1 MASSLKL
8 FLKTYLKTSL
18 KPLMASLFIAGI
30 MSSFAIQAHC
40 NYAQNALH
48 KMTPVS
54 FGTIVIP
61 RDHPIGTTIGEIRL
75 DQMYEQ
81 DDIALCHKPT
91 AAWWDEPGFVRAH
104 YNNDAIYESGVP
116 GVGIRINTWGPGYGI
131 DWLPRIVEHPSTCN
145 TSKYPHGNGQLYCG
159 RTWGYLTVQLIK
171 IAPTTGSGETHRLR
185 LTSAR
190 LGNGTIVNTFYL
202 ENTHIVTQGC
212 SLRQNTIFV
221 NMGDIRKSEFRGI
234 NSTAGTQNFDLG
246 LDCDANLN
254 VQVLLDGRPAKSNAN
269 NIWAL
274 DYSSD
279 NVTATGIGLQILYQ
293 NRPLSMRSTVVSGS
307 TQSGGYIQIPLSA
320 RYIQTDTRI
329 TPGKA
334 DATATVTLT
343 YQ

>member
-8 FLKTYLKTSL
+8 FLKLYLR
-18 KPLMASLFIAGI
+18 PLMAGLFIAGI
-30 MSSFAIQAHC
+30 MSSFASQAHSNC
-40 NYAQNALH
+40 NYANKNILN

-54 FGTIVIP
+54 FGTIVIS

-75 DQMYEQ
+75 DQVIEQ
-81 DDIALCHKPT
+81 GNIALCHQPT
-91 AAWWDEPGFVRAH
+91 PASWDESGFIRAN

-131 DWLPRIVEHPSTCN
+131 DWLPRIVERPSTCN
-145 TSKYPHGNGQLYCG
+145 TSSYSHRNGQLYCG

-171 IAPTTGSGETHRLR
+171 IAPTTGSGDTHRQV
-185 LTSAR
+185 LTRAR
-190 LGNGTIVNTFYL
+190 LGNGITVNTFYL
-202 ENTHIVTQGC
+202 ENTHIITQGC
-212 SLRQNTIFV
+212 SLKQNTTFV

-234 NSTAGTQNFDLG
+234 YSTAGDKSFELG

-254 VQVLLDGRPAKSNAN
+254 VQVLLDGRPAKNNAN

-279 NVTATGIGLQILYQ
+279 NVTATGVGLQILYR
-293 NRPLSMRSTVVSGS
+293 NRPISMRAPFVSGS